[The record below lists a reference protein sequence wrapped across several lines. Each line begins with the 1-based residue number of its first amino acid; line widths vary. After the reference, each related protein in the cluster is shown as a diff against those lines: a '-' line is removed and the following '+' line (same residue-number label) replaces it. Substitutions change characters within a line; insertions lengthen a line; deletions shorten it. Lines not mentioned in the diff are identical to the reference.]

1 MSEQQRILEMIEKGQ
16 ISAIEGMELLEAL
29 KDVSINHQPDQINQP
44 STLTKYKFLKV
55 KVIAEN
61 GTTNVNVNIPIK
73 LLLTLGEISSKM
85 TALIPAETRK
95 EMEEKGIDI
104 TTIDFT
110 KIIEDILN
118 GTIDDP
124 TIVDVEVNDKE
135 HGVILVKIY
144 VE

>member
-16 ISAIEGMELLEAL
+16 ITAAEGMELLEAL
-29 KDVSINHQPDQINQP
+29 KDVSSNPQTMQVSKPVI
-44 STLTKYKFLKV
+44 STQYKFLKV
-55 KVIAEN
+55 KVTAEN
-61 GTTNVNVNIPIK
+61 GNTNVNVNIPIK
-73 LLLTLGEISSKM
+73 LLLTLGEISTKM

-124 TIVDVEVNDKE
+124 TIVDVEVNDQNE
-135 HGVILVKIY
+135 GITLVKIY